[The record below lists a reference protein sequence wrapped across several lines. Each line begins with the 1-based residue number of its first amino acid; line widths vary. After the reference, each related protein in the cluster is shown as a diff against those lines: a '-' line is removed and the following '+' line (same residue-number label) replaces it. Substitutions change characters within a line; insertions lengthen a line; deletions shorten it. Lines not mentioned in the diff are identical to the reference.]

1 MMLRHLA
8 AGILLTTTGMLGQAA
23 SPTVVI
29 NEFVAINDSGL
40 RDNEGDFSD
49 WLELHNYGTETVDL
63 TGAASVSY
71 THQTLPTPHY
81 V

>member
-8 AGILLTTTGMLGQAA
+8 AGILLTTTVTLGQATN
-23 SPTVVI
+23 STVVI

-49 WLELHNYGTETVDL
+49 
-63 TGAASVSY
+63 
-71 THQTLPTPHY
+71 
-81 V
+81 